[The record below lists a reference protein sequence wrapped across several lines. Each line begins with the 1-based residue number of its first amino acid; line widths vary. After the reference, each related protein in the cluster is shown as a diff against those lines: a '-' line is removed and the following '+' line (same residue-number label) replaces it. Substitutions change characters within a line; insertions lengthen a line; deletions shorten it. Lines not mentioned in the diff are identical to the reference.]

1 VKKDFLTLED
11 QRVFEPKAFIKKKSE
26 NTARIIM
33 QEAIRGFIAFDIES
47 HEVLKKLADAQ
58 GLLLKTGADLKP
70 VEPQNIHVTVRFLG
84 NISSEAVEKIFEEMK
99 KVQFVAFD
107 IRIQG
112 VGAFPNVK
120 YPRVVWAGIKEGAD
134 QLRSIFSQ
142 LEPRL
147 HGLGFAPD
155 ARGFSPHLT
164 IARVR
169 SGRGKVQLAQCITEN
184 ANFEFGVIKGQCL
197 KLKRSNLTPKGPVY
211 STLRE
216 FCP

>member
-1 VKKDFLTLED
+1 
-11 QRVFEPKAFIKKKSE
+11 
-26 NTARIIM
+26 M
-33 QEAIRGFIAFDIES
+33 QESIRSFIAFDIES
-47 HEVLKKLADAQ
+47 HEVLRKLAEAQ
-58 GLLLKTGADLKP
+58 ALLLKTGADLKP

-84 NISSEAVEKIFEEMK
+84 NISSETVEKIFEEMK

-107 IRIQG
+107 IRIHG

-120 YPRVVWAGIKEGAD
+120 YPRVVWAGIREGAD
-134 QLRSIFSQ
+134 QLRSISSQ

-155 ARGFSPHLT
+155 PKGFSPHLT

-169 SGRGKVQLAQCITEN
+169 SGKGKVELAQRITEN
-184 ANFEFGVIKGQCL
+184 ADFEFGTISGKCL
-197 KLKRSNLTPKGPVY
+197 KLKKSDLTPKGPVY

>member
-1 VKKDFLTLED
+1 M
-11 QRVFEPKAFIKKKSE
+11 
-26 NTARIIM
+26 IM
-33 QEAIRGFIAFDIES
+33 QELIRSFIAFDIGS

-84 NISSEAVEKIFEEMK
+84 NISSETVEKIFEEMK
-99 KVQFVAFD
+99 KVQFMAFD
-107 IRIQG
+107 IRIHG

-155 ARGFSPHLT
+155 PRGFSPHLT

-169 SGRGKVQLAQCITEN
+169 SGKNKAELAQCITEN
-184 ANFEFGVIKGQCL
+184 ANFEFGTIRGQCL